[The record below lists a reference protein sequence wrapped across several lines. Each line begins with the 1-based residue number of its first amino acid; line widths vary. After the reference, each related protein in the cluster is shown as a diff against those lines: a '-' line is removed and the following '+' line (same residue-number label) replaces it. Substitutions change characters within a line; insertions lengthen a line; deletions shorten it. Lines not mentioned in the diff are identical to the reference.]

1 MVRICLQ
8 CRRSWFDPWVR
19 KTPGEGNGNPLQY
32 SWLENSMDRGAWWA
46 SVHEVAEL
54 YMTEWLTHTHTHT
67 HTHTGTRLRHWPSK
81 GRSSDPPLDSG
92 SLFFPRSCTF
102 FFPTESKGLTL
113 MPDLDLFSWTHHA
126 LLLFTALSLSL
137 LSRFLAS
144 THPSHQPSGSDP
156 VLRLWSLL

>member
-67 HTHTGTRLRHWPSK
+67 HTQA
-81 GRSSDPPLDSG
+81 
-92 SLFFPRSCTF
+92 
-102 FFPTESKGLTL
+102 
-113 MPDLDLFSWTHHA
+113 PDLDTGLPREEAVILLYTQVLFFSQEA
-126 LLLFTALSLSL
+126 VLFFSPLSPRAWLWCLTWICFRKLTMLCFFSLLSLSL